1 MGHLRRHANPDEVP
15 SNAMISGLSMTR
27 LLALFLAFLAP
38 AGPQQ
43 AAGPGGS
50 GTVAGRVTLIRK
62 GAASEAANAVV
73 WIEGLKAGAAPR
85 LLRGEMKSQGKKFV
99 PRVVA
104 VEKSAEVDFPNADA
118 IYHNVFSVSP
128 ANRFD
133 LGLYRSGGSKQKRFD
148 EPGLVRVYCNIHP
161 QMVGFVM
168 VVDSDFAAV
177 TGADGSFRFENVPAG
192 AWTVKI
198 WHEEGGEASSPITVR
213 PRAETAVALK
223 LDATEFRRE
232 PHKNKYG
239 KDYPPQA
246 GADDERY

>member
-1 MGHLRRHANPDEVP
+1 
-15 SNAMISGLSMTR
+15 MTG
-27 LLALFLAFLAP
+27 LLALFLALFVP
-38 AGPQQ
+38 AGPP
-43 AAGPGGS
+43 AGGL
-50 GTVAGRVTLIRK
+50 GTVAGTVTILRK
-62 GAASEAANAVV
+62 GVAGEAANTVV
-73 WIEGLKAGAAPR
+73 WIENLKVPGGGGAAGPR
-85 LLRGEMKSQGKKFV
+85 LLHGEMKSQGKKFV
-99 PRVVA
+99 PRVVT

-177 TGADGSFRFENVPAG
+177 TGPDGAFRFENVPAG
-192 AWTVKI
+192 TWTVKV
-198 WHEEGGEASSPITVR
+198 WNEEGGEAGSPVTVR
-213 PRAETAVALK
+213 AGAQTPAAFQ
-223 LDATEFRRE
+223 LDATAFRRE

-239 KDYPPQA
+239 KEYPPQA

>member
-1 MGHLRRHANPDEVP
+1 
-15 SNAMISGLSMTR
+15 MTR
-27 LLALFLAFLAP
+27 LLALVLAFLAP
-38 AGPQQ
+38 AGPSP
-43 AAGPGGS
+43 AAGPGTL
-50 GTVAGRVTLIRK
+50 GTVAGRVEILRK
-62 GAASEAANAVV
+62 GIASDAANAVV
-73 WIEGLKAGAAPR
+73 WIEGLKAAGAARPIR
-85 LLRGEMKSQGKKFV
+85 TEMKSQGKKFV

-104 VEKSAEVDFPNADA
+104 VEKSAEIDFPNADA

-133 LGLYRSGGSKQKRFD
+133 LGLYRSGGSKQKRFE

-177 TGADGSFRFENVPAG
+177 TGADGSFRFENVPPG
-192 AWTVKI
+192 TYTVKT
-198 WHEEGGEASSPITVR
+198 WHEEGGEASSPVSVR
-213 PRAETAVALK
+213 ARSEAPVALK
-223 LDATEFRRE
+223 LDATAFRRE

-239 KDYPPQA
+239 KEYPPQA